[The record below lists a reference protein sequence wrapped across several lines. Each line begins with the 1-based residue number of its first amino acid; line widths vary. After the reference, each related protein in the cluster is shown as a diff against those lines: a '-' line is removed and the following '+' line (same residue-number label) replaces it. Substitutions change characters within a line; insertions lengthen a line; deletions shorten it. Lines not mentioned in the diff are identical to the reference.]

1 VSDEG
6 SHPGEGVETHRLHPL
21 TVLLEVGRVLG
32 RFAWFLVMLIVVSSL
47 GGRQADPATWIFFL
61 AGSGILVA
69 LARYLSLRYWI
80 DGGRLVIR
88 SGIISRQL
96 RTIPLDKIQNV
107 ELRQNAIQQLAG
119 VVDFRIETAAGP
131 EAEAHLAVLARD
143 EAERLKGELLSD
155 RGLLADEPEAAPP
168 SHVIWQASLGDLLL
182 LGATSN
188 RAGAIV
194 GALAG
199 LLFFLG
205 QELPLYFERLQKG
218 LAGVAGVVSPLLAGA
233 VLLGAMLLLGWLLSI
248 VLTVVRYFG
257 FQVTREPDGRLRRRY
272 GLLSRFET
280 VVNPVRIQLLRL
292 GASWLRRRLGF
303 WEVAAHTAGSSFD
316 GQRSGSALLCPL
328 LRRGEI
334 AGFCDQLLPG
344 LDLDTVDWRPVSP
357 ATIRRGFIRYLFVA
371 VVLVGSATAGF
382 DHWAWTAALVP
393 GALLAWGLARR
404 RYRVLAWARHAGHL
418 VSRTGVLHRRL
429 TIVPESK
436 IQWVGLT
443 QSPFQRRLGIASA
456 SVATAAGAAHIV
468 DLEEATAAE
477 LQRSLSSAASA
488 AGAWLP
494 DAV

>member
-1 VSDEG
+1 VI
-6 SHPGEGVETHRLHPL
+6 
-21 TVLLEVGRVLG
+21 G
-32 RFAWFLVMLIVVSSL
+32 RFAWFLVMLLVVSSL
-47 GGRQADPATWIFFL
+47 GGRQADPATWLFFL

-69 LARYLSLRYWI
+69 LARYLSLRYWV
-80 DGGRLVIR
+80 DGRHLVIR
-88 SGIISRQL
+88 SGIVSRQL

-107 ELRQNAIQQLAG
+107 ELRQNAIQQLVN

-143 EAERLKGELLSD
+143 EAERLKAELLSS
-155 RGLLADEPEAAPP
+155 RGVPTDEPATAPR
-168 SHVIWQASLGDLLL
+168 SSVLWQADLGDLLL

-188 RAGAIV
+188 RAGAIM

-199 LLFFLG
+199 MLFFLG
-205 QELPLYFERLQKG
+205 QELPHYFERVQEG
-218 LAGVAGVVSPLLAGA
+218 LAGIAGVVSPLLAGA
-233 VLLGAMLLLGWLLSI
+233 VVLGAMLVLGSLLSI
-248 VLTVVRYFG
+248 ALTVVTYFG

-280 VVNPVRIQLLRL
+280 VVNPARIQLLRL

-303 WEVAAHTAGSSFD
+303 WEVAAHTAGSAFD

-344 LDLDTVDWRPVSP
+344 LDLDAVDWRPVSR
-357 ATIRRGFIRYLFVA
+357 ATIRRGFLRYLLA
-371 VVLVGSATAGF
+371 VIVLVGAAVVGL
-382 DHWAWTAALVP
+382 DHWAWTAAVVP
-393 GALLAWGLARR
+393 GALLAWALARH
-404 RYRVLAWARHAGHL
+404 RYRVLAYARHAGHL
-418 VSRTGVLHRRL
+418 LARSGVMHRRL
-429 TIVPESK
+429 TVVPESK
-436 IQWVGLT
+436 IQWVGLA

-456 SVATAAGAAHIV
+456 TVATAAGAAHIV
-468 DLEEATAAE
+468 DLEEATAVE

>member
-1 VSDEG
+1 MSDEA
-6 SHPGEGVETHRLHPL
+6 PRPTEGVEARRLHPL

-32 RFAWFLVMLIVVSSL
+32 RLAWFLVMILVVSSL
-47 GGRQADPATWIFFL
+47 GGRQSDPATWIFLL

-69 LARYLSLRYWI
+69 LARYLSLRYWV

-88 SGIISRQL
+88 SGIVSRQV

-107 ELRQNAIQQLAG
+107 ELRQNPIQQLAG

-131 EAEAHLAVLARD
+131 EAEAHLAVLSRD
-143 EAERLKGELLSD
+143 EAERLKAALLSA
-155 RGLLADEPEAAPP
+155 RTGATDEPEARPRP
-168 SHVIWQASLGDLLL
+168 TVIWQAGLGDLVL

-199 LLFFLG
+199 MLFFLG
-205 QELPLYFERLQKG
+205 QELPSYFERLREG
-218 LAGVAGVVSPLLAGA
+218 VEGVAGVVSPLLAGA
-233 VLLGAMLLLGWLLSI
+233 VLLGAMLLFGWLLSI
-248 VLTVVRYFG
+248 VLTVIGYFD

-280 VVNPVRIQLLRL
+280 VVNPARIQLLRL

-303 WEVAAHTAGSSFD
+303 WEVAAHTAGSAFD
-316 GQRSGSALLCPL
+316 GQGAGSALLCPL
-328 LRRGEI
+328 LRRSEL
-334 AGFCDQLLPG
+334 AGFSERLLPG
-344 LDLDTVDWRPVSP
+344 LDLESVEWRPVSR
-357 ATIRRGFIRYLFVA
+357 ATIRRGFIRYLVVA
-371 VVLVGSATAGF
+371 LVLVGTAVAGLG
-382 DHWAWTAALVP
+382 HWVWTAALVP
-393 GALLAWGLARR
+393 GVLLAWLVAHR
-404 RYRVLAWARHAGHL
+404 RYRVLAWALHAGHL
-418 VSRTGVLHRRL
+418 VSRTGLLHRRL

-456 SVATAAGAAHIV
+456 TIATAAGAAHIV
-468 DLEEATAAE
+468 DLEGEEAVE
-477 LQRSLSSAASA
+477 LQRSLSRAASA